1 MLAMVTVAG
10 DHRQA
15 RKAELQSR
23 AELHKARLD
32 ALNAKQ
38 RSTPSSAKPAALQP
52 GVSPMT
58 HKAIVD
64 LTASP
69 IALKQATAP
78 AAAAQTTAAA
88 AAQTTAAAAPPPA
101 VSKPLTASQPE
112 RATAAD
118 TTSAAV
124 PAPKPSNAIADKTGA
139 VKPPTAKP
147 AAATISKDSKQRA
160 QPAASQSAAAR
171 RLEKPASSKGTAAR
185 SPTTSH
191 QALKRRRS
199 RSQSPAQGTGAGS
212 RAGRT
217 QPGGQRQAVTSS
229 HRRTTRYD
237 WQLLTQHLTIAYTG
251 IMCPFSKTDSGTRQC
266 SAC

>member
-1 MLAMVTVAG
+1 MVPIAG

-38 RSTPSSAKPAALQP
+38 RSTPSSAKPAAVQP

-78 AAAAQTTAAA
+78 AIAAQTTAAAA
-88 AAQTTAAAAPPPA
+88 AAQTTAAAALPIAA
-101 VSKPLTASQPE
+101 VSKLLTASQPE

-118 TTSAAV
+118 TTPAAAA
-124 PAPKPSNAIADKTGA
+124 APKPSSAVVDKTEA

-160 QPAASQSAAAR
+160 QPAASQSAAGR
-171 RLEKPASSKGTAAR
+171 RLDQPASSKGTAAK
-185 SPTTSH
+185 SPTTSR

-199 RSQSPAQGTGAGS
+199 RSQSPGQGTGAGT
-212 RAGRT
+212 RAGRI
-217 QPGGQRQAVTSS
+217 QPGGQRQALTSS
-229 HRRTTRYD
+229 HRRATRYD
-237 WQLLTQHLTIAYTG
+237 WQLMTRHLTNAYTDNL
-251 IMCPFSKTDSGTRQC
+251 CLSARQILG
-266 SAC
+266 

>member
-1 MLAMVTVAG
+1 MITVAG

-38 RSTPSSAKPAALQP
+38 RSTPSSAKPAAVQP

-78 AAAAQTTAAA
+78 AIAAQTTAAAA
-88 AAQTTAAAAPPPA
+88 AAQTTAAAALPIAA
-101 VSKPLTASQPE
+101 VSKLLTASQPE

-118 TTSAAV
+118 TTPAAAA
-124 PAPKPSNAIADKTGA
+124 APKPSSAVVDKTEA

-160 QPAASQSAAAR
+160 QPAASQSAAGR
-171 RLEKPASSKGTAAR
+171 RLDQPASSKGTAAK
-185 SPTTSH
+185 SPTTSR

-199 RSQSPAQGTGAGS
+199 RSQSPGQGTGAGT
-212 RAGRT
+212 RAGRI
-217 QPGGQRQAVTSS
+217 QPGGQRQALTSS
-229 HRRTTRYD
+229 HRRATRYD
-237 WQLLTQHLTIAYTG
+237 WQLMTRHLTNAYTDNL
-251 IMCPFSKTDSGTRQC
+251 CLSARQILG
-266 SAC
+266 

>member
-1 MLAMVTVAG
+1 MITVAG

-38 RSTPSSAKPAALQP
+38 RSTPSSAKPAAVQP
-52 GVSPMT
+52 GISPMT

-78 AAAAQTTAAA
+78 AIAAQTTAAAA
-88 AAQTTAAAAPPPA
+88 AAQTTAAAALPIAA
-101 VSKPLTASQPE
+101 VSKLLTASQPE

-118 TTSAAV
+118 TTPAAAA
-124 PAPKPSNAIADKTGA
+124 APKPSSAVVDKTEA

-160 QPAASQSAAAR
+160 QPAASQSAAGR
-171 RLEKPASSKGTAAR
+171 RLDQPASSKGTAAK
-185 SPTTSH
+185 SPTTSR

-199 RSQSPAQGTGAGS
+199 RSQSPGQGTGAGT
-212 RAGRT
+212 RAGRI
-217 QPGGQRQAVTSS
+217 QPGGQRQALTSS
-229 HRRTTRYD
+229 HRRATRYD
-237 WQLLTQHLTIAYTG
+237 WQLMTRHLTNAYTDNL
-251 IMCPFSKTDSGTRQC
+251 CLSARQILG
-266 SAC
+266 

>member
-1 MLAMVTVAG
+1 MITIAG

-38 RSTPSSAKPAALQP
+38 RSTPSSAKPAAVQP
-52 GVSPMT
+52 GISPMT

-78 AAAAQTTAAA
+78 AIAAQTTAAAA
-88 AAQTTAAAAPPPA
+88 AAQTTAAAALPIAA
-101 VSKPLTASQPE
+101 VSKLLTASQPE

-118 TTSAAV
+118 TTPAAAA
-124 PAPKPSNAIADKTGA
+124 APKPSSAVVDKTEA

-160 QPAASQSAAAR
+160 QPAASQSAAGR
-171 RLEKPASSKGTAAR
+171 RLDQPASSKGTAAK
-185 SPTTSH
+185 SPTTSR

-199 RSQSPAQGTGAGS
+199 RSQSPGQGTGAGT
-212 RAGRT
+212 RAGRI
-217 QPGGQRQAVTSS
+217 QPGGQRQALTSS
-229 HRRTTRYD
+229 HRRATRYD
-237 WQLLTQHLTIAYTG
+237 WQLMTRHLTNAYTDNL
-251 IMCPFSKTDSGTRQC
+251 CLSARQILG
-266 SAC
+266 

>member
-1 MLAMVTVAG
+1 MITVAG

-38 RSTPSSAKPAALQP
+38 RSTPSSAKPAAVQP

-78 AAAAQTTAAA
+78 AIAAQTTAAAA
-88 AAQTTAAAAPPPA
+88 AAQTTAAAALPPALPIAA
-101 VSKPLTASQPE
+101 VSKLLTASQPE

-118 TTSAAV
+118 TTPAAAA
-124 PAPKPSNAIADKTGA
+124 APKPSSAVVDKTEA

-160 QPAASQSAAAR
+160 QPAASQSAAGR
-171 RLEKPASSKGTAAR
+171 RLDQPASSKGTAAK
-185 SPTTSH
+185 SPTTSR

-199 RSQSPAQGTGAGS
+199 RSQSPGQGTGAGT
-212 RAGRT
+212 RAGRI
-217 QPGGQRQAVTSS
+217 QPGGQRQALTSS
-229 HRRTTRYD
+229 HRRATRYD
-237 WQLLTQHLTIAYTG
+237 WQLMTRHLTNAYTDNL
-251 IMCPFSKTDSGTRQC
+251 CLSARQILG
-266 SAC
+266 